1 MAPGTARGRTT
12 AMDNDGRRRT
22 TNGDNGQ
29 RWIPWVYTNPDHV
42 EVTMRSSS
50 TPRTR
55 STPSTGADVCLC
67 NAVTRWQS
75 EVTIRVFAEGGAAAE
90 GVD

>member
-55 STPSTGADVCLC
+55 NPNPQKHNEKYDQLRSCRL
-67 NAVTRWQS
+67 NITRK
-75 EVTIRVFAEGGAAAE
+75 
-90 GVD
+90 